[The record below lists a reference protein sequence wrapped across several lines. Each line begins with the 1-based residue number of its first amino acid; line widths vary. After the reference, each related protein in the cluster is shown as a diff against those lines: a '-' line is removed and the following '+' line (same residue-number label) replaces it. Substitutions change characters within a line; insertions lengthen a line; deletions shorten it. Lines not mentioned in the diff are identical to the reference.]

1 MRHIARSFPPV
12 TAEYPRVLILGSM
25 PGIKSLEAAQ
35 YYAHPQNAFW
45 KILSALFDMPAADYA
60 QRLRIITQNHLALW
74 DVLQYCERTGSL
86 DAAIDNATIQVND
99 FAGFMAAH
107 PTITHVYLNGAKAA
121 QEFKR
126 RAWPTLPPDIAAR
139 LTVIALPST
148 SPAHASIKFDAKLST
163 WRQIKM
169 T

>member
-12 TAEYPRVLILGSM
+12 TAERPRSLILGSM

-45 KILSALFDMPAADYA
+45 KILSALFDMPADDYA

-86 DAAIDNATIQVND
+86 DAAIDDATIQVND
-99 FAGFMAAH
+99 FAGFLSAH
-107 PTITHVYLNGAKAA
+107 PTITHIFLNGGKAT

-126 RAWPTLPPDIAAR
+126 RAWPALPPDVTAR
-139 LTVIALPST
+139 LTVTQLPSS
-148 SPAHASIKFDAKLST
+148 SPAHAGMRFEAKLDA
-163 WRQIKM
+163 WRVIRK
-169 T
+169 

>member
-12 TAEYPRVLILGSM
+12 TAEHPRGLILGSM
-25 PGIKSLEAAQ
+25 PGIKSLEAGQ

-45 KILSALFDMPAADYA
+45 KILSALYGMPADDYA

-99 FAGFMAAH
+99 FAGFLTAH
-107 PTITHVYLNGAKAA
+107 TTITHIFLNGAKAA

-126 RAWPTLPPDIAAR
+126 RAMPTLPPDIAAR
-139 LTVIALPST
+139 LTMTALPST
-148 SPAHASIKFDAKLST
+148 SPAHAGMRFEEKLGR
-163 WRQIKM
+163 WRVLAAR
-169 T
+169 

>member
-12 TAEYPRVLILGSM
+12 TAKNPRGLILGSM

-45 KILSALFDMPAADYA
+45 KILSALFDMPADYYA

-74 DVLQYCERTGSL
+74 DVLQYCERQGSL
-86 DAAIDNATIQVND
+86 DSAIDDTTIQVND
-99 FAGFMAAH
+99 FSGFLAVH
-107 PTITHVYLNGAKAA
+107 PTITHIFLNGGKAA

-126 RAWPTLPPDIAAR
+126 RAWPTLPPEIAAR

-148 SPAHASIKFDAKLST
+148 SPAHASMKFDAKLSA
-163 WRQIKM
+163 WRQIKIV
-169 T
+169 